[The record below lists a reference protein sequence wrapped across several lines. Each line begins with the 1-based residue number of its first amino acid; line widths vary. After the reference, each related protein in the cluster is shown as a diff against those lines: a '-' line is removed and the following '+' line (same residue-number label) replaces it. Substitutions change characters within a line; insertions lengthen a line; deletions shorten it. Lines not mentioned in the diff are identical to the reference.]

1 MILEYGYNPR
11 MENWFYNSEEQ
22 NSKNNSK
29 VMIPKLKIDFRIL
42 KKENWKSILDS
53 EEWKLKK
60 DSKVISQ
67 ELIIY
72 PPNSQLGGGGFFL
85 YLKEKKVFRWS
96 IWTS

>member
-1 MILEYGYNPR
+1 MT
-11 MENWFYNSEEQ
+11 
-22 NSKNNSK
+22 
-29 VMIPKLKIDFRIL
+29 PKLKIDFRIL

-72 PPNSQLGGGGFFL
+72 SPNSQLGGGIFSVPKRKEGFQFV
-85 YLKEKKVFRWS
+85 YLNFVVFIMKLPMCDWQ
-96 IWTS
+96 